1 MVKNLKCS
9 PETFNVAASGGGAFK
24 FESQLESVLHR
35 PCPKADELESLIR
48 GIAFLQEHYP
58 NECYTFIPGENGE
71 QPHKVVIPM
80 KQSVY
85 PFILVNIGS
94 GVSILKVTSENICER
109 VGDCPMGGGTFFGLA
124 RLLTGGMSFDA
135 SLAQAA
141 QGNKSNVDMLVR
153 DIYGGDYDKFN
164 LKGSVVASSFGSRV
178 SGE

>member
-1 MVKNLKCS
+1 MKCS

-24 FESQLESVLHR
+24 FESQLEDVLRR

-109 VGDCPMGGGTFFGLA
+109 VGGCPMGGGTFFGLA
-124 RLLTGGMSFDA
+124 RLLTGGMSFDQ

-164 LKGSVVASSFGSRV
+164 LKGSVVASSFGSGV
-178 SGE
+178 SID

>member
-1 MVKNLKCS
+1 M
-9 PETFNVAASGGGAFK
+9 GG
-24 FESQLESVLHR
+24 
-35 PCPKADELESLIR
+35 
-48 GIAFLQEHYP
+48 
-58 NECYTFIPGENGE
+58 
-71 QPHKVVIPM
+71 
-80 KQSVY
+80 
-85 PFILVNIGS
+85 
-94 GVSILKVTSENICER
+94 
-109 VGDCPMGGGTFFGLA
+109 CPMGGGTFFGLA